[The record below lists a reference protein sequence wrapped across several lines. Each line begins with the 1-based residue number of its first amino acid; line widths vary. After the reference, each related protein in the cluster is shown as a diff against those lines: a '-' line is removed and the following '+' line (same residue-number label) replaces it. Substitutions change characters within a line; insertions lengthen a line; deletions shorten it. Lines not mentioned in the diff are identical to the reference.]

1 MPGPVNC
8 FTYCLLVYNPPPSPH
23 SHTPKLLQAGPLLAS
38 LRAID
43 PKKQLRHFLS
53 DSFPRGLPWQG
64 GRDPDRGREGGLK
77 GRWQGHSSEPG
88 TAAGG
93 RASLHCSYQPS
104 PPQTLAGLSFAK
116 HYCTYSTEEAV
127 EFGHRRRICIPSA
140 PPTGST
146 LRAPRIW
153 MPPRHLETPPNS

>member
-1 MPGPVNC
+1 MQ
-8 FTYCLLVYNPPPSPH
+8 S
-23 SHTPKLLQAGPLLAS
+23 TPKS
-38 LRAID
+38 SFDISFRT
-43 PKKQLRHFLS
+43 HFLEAR
-53 DSFPRGLPWQG
+53 PGKG
-64 GRDPDRGREGGLK
+64 GEIQTGGGKGEGGLK

-93 RASLHCSYQPS
+93 RASMHCSYQPS

-116 HYCTYSTEEAV
+116 HYCTYSTAEAV
-127 EFGHRRRICIPSA
+127 EFGHRRRICIPPA

-153 MPPRHLETPPNS
+153 MPPRQPETPPNPWRASPIQTISPVPQIATSDSIHSKFSYKC

>member
-1 MPGPVNC
+1 M
-8 FTYCLLVYNPPPSPH
+8 
-23 SHTPKLLQAGPLLAS
+23 AS

-53 DSFPRGLPWQG
+53 DSFPRGSPRQG

-93 RASLHCSYQPS
+93 RASMHCSYQPS

-116 HYCTYSTEEAV
+116 HYSAYSTAEAV

-146 LRAPRIW
+146 LRAP
-153 MPPRHLETPPNS
+153 ETPPNPWRASPIQTISPVPQIASSDYIVKINLKTKENISEQL